1 MLFLQATLKREDGTV
16 TDLVYYS
23 VSTKIIVTNQYY
35 TCAILCPCQVEV
47 TSSGLTHT
55 CADSRMNSFLC
66 PLMMKLFSSHR
77 LTAESFYIG
86 KNFGS
91 ISVIQPSRSNSNNDS
106 SCSSENDATTTCRDV
121 SSSSS
126 SSSSGSGSGE
136 TAAKVLRV
144 SIQSIDGLGS
154 RRRKTPSTNFE
165 TESVLSYDLT
175 LPGGIISTRSRVVD
189 YEFADFY
196 TIPIP
201 YLAMLAAVLL
211 ILVSST
217 YRRYSSKRKAIL

>member
-1 MLFLQATLKREDGTV
+1 M
-16 TDLVYYS
+16 
-23 VSTKIIVTNQYY
+23 
-35 TCAILCPCQVEV
+35 

-91 ISVIQPSRSNSNNDS
+91 ISVIQPSQSNSNNDTS
-106 SCSSENDATTTCRDV
+106 SCSSDNDATTTCRDV
-121 SSSSS
+121 SSTSSSS

-165 TESVLSYDLT
+165 TESVLSYDLP

-196 TIPIP
+196 TIPIQ
-201 YLAMLAAVLL
+201 YLAMLAAIVL

>member
-16 TDLVYYS
+16 TDLVYYCFYENNCHQS
-23 VSTKIIVTNQYY
+23 ILYL
-35 TCAILCPCQVEV
+35 CAILCPCQVEV

-91 ISVIQPSRSNSNNDS
+91 ISVIQPSRSNRNNDS

-121 SSSSS
+121 SSTSSS
-126 SSSSGSGSGE
+126 SSSSGSGE

-201 YLAMLAAVLL
+201 YLAMLAAILL

>member
-1 MLFLQATLKREDGTV
+1 M
-16 TDLVYYS
+16 
-23 VSTKIIVTNQYY
+23 
-35 TCAILCPCQVEV
+35 

-91 ISVIQPSRSNSNNDS
+91 ISVIQPSRSNSNNDTS
-106 SCSSENDATTTCRDV
+106 SCSSDNDATTTCRDV
-121 SSSSS
+121 SSTSTS
-126 SSSSGSGSGE
+126 SSSSGSGA

-165 TESVLSYDLT
+165 TESVLSYDLP

-201 YLAMLAAVLL
+201 YLAMLAAIVL